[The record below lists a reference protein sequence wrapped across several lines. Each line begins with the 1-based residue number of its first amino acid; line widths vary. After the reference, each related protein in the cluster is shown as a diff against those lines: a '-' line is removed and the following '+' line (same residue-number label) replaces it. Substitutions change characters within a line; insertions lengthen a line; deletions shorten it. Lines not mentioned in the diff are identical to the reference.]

1 MIASLLNGISAQS
14 SLSFFNFVQLI
25 LIIHVNW
32 YNLSYLMSVVIAF
45 GIIWNLIA
53 SLLNGISAQSSL
65 SFFNFVQ
72 LILIIP
78 LIGTYLSPNVFE
90 ILKKIINTKWYKVN

>member
-1 MIASLLNGISAQS
+1 
-14 SLSFFNFVQLI
+14 
-25 LIIHVNW
+25 
-32 YNLSYLMSVVIAF
+32 MSVVIAF

-53 SLLNGISAQSSL
+53 SVLNGISAQSSL

-78 LIGTYLSPNVFE
+78 LIGTYLSPNVLE
-90 ILKKIINTKWYKVN
+90 ILINNYYNIINAK